1 MMKFSLSRS
10 LWQATSAGGLS
21 RRRLLDGLHLE
32 QQRLE
37 LGRHGGVVVPGDL
50 GVAAQHV
57 EDLDLVLEDGLLV
70 EHLDRLDRL
79 LDALRVP
86 GHRLRV
92 HDLALD
98 EIDDQGALGVD
109 LVGHRGPHT
118 GLGDLDHA
126 VALDLAVDEHVGALP
141 GDAHHVLA
149 AARIAG
155 AVVHPDDV
163 VVVGDAAAQLFPA
176 DVLVFP
182 VRDARDGFVG
192 AKV

>member
-1 MMKFSLSRS
+1 MS
-10 LWQATSAGGLS
+10 
-21 RRRLLDGLHLE
+21 
-32 QQRLE
+32 LE
-37 LGRHGGVVVPGDL
+37 LGGHGGVDVAGDL
-50 GVAAQHV
+50 GVFPEHL
-57 EDLDLVLEDGLLV
+57 EDLDLVLEDRLV
-70 EHLDRLDRL
+70 VKHLDRLHGL
-79 LDALRVP
+79 LDALRVSS
-86 GHRLRV
+86 HRLGV

-98 EIDDQGALGVD
+98 EVDDQGALGVD
-109 LVGHRGPHT
+109 LIGYAGPHAD
-118 GLGDLDHA
+118 LVRLDHA

-155 AVVHPDDV
+155 AAVDPDDV

-192 AKV
+192 AQV